1 MVAVTAWHLALSNL
15 IGVDVPHDLLALWLF
30 PERGGVVLLAP
41 HELGRDNLEL
51 AAPNPFVSQHDL
63 FLLEERIRHAG
74 YRSSSRKRSCCDTK
88 GLGAANSRLSCP
100 SSCGANSKTPPRS
113 GKSQSASKSCGT
125 STPMRFESARCQAVT
140 ATTSGGPSSVRRTG
154 TKGPRGAE
162 VVGRPVVGITQAG
175 DGSINRT
182 FMGVD

>member
-51 AAPNPFVSQHDL
+51 SPPDPFVSQHDL

-74 YRSSSRKRSCCDTK
+74 YRSVLAC
-88 GLGAANSRLSCP
+88 
-100 SSCGANSKTPPRS
+100 
-113 GKSQSASKSCGT
+113 
-125 STPMRFESARCQAVT
+125 RFA
-140 ATTSGGPSSVRRTG
+140 
-154 TKGPRGAE
+154 
-162 VVGRPVVGITQAG
+162 
-175 DGSINRT
+175 
-182 FMGVD
+182 